1 MAALSFRCA
10 LDVGPP
16 LSSFISSMELMAV
29 CHAGGAPVSTMKSM
43 AIASGMKT
51 VRERFGDFEESCN
64 GIGMNRRTR
73 KMNEIFYFAATDEL

>member
-1 MAALSFRCA
+1 
-10 LDVGPP
+10 
-16 LSSFISSMELMAV
+16 MELMAV

-73 KMNEIFYFAATDEL
+73 NMNEILYEAKMSHDELDAARDSLPP

>member
-1 MAALSFRCA
+1 
-10 LDVGPP
+10 
-16 LSSFISSMELMAV
+16 MELMAV

-51 VRERFGDFEESCN
+51 ARERSEILRNHVGIH

-73 KMNEIFYFAATDEL
+73 NMNEIFYFSH